1 MGLSFHYRSEFPESR
16 AGLSCCDIGADLF
29 FPVGTMGPAPL
40 QIDEAKRIYRACPA
54 QAACLAWAMDG
65 VITA

>member
-1 MGLSFHYRSEFPESR
+1 MALSFHYRSEFPGSR
-16 AGLSCCDIGADLF
+16 VGLSCCDIEADLF
-29 FPVGTMGPAPL
+29 FPAGTTGPAL
-40 QIDEAKRIYRACPA
+40 RQIDEAKRICRTCPA